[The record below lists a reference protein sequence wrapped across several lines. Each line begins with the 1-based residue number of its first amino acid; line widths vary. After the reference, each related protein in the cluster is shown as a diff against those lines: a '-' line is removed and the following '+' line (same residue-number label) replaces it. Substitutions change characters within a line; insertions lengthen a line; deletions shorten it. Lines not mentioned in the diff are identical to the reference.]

1 MKKLIPAIC
10 MTLIAA
16 VMLAS
21 STFAWFSMNTQVTA
35 TGMQVTAKTD
45 NAYLIISAGTTL
57 SGSEISAN
65 ANVNKNLYPVKPVG
79 ELTSENI
86 GSVTSWGTA
95 TSTDPDNANTGAV
108 VEPLT
113 EGTNLDNY
121 VAKVSFMV
129 GVVKDSGGVAND
141 LKLES
146 LTISDVND
154 GITVVVVCGTNLYS
168 HNANVAGGTEKLAD
182 AASVTTVGV
191 RVDVYIYIDG
201 SNANVKTTNVANL
214 GGSVTLKFSIA
225 ANQ

>member
-21 STFAWFSMNTQVTA
+21 STFAWFSMNTSVTA
-35 TGMQVTAKTD
+35 EGMQVTAKTD
-45 NAYLIISAGTTL
+45 NAFLIISKGTTL

-65 ANVNKNLYPVKPVG
+65 ANVNNKLYPVKPVV
-79 ELTSENI
+79 ELSSGNI

-108 VEPLT
+108 AEPLT
-113 EGTNLDNY
+113 EGANLDNY
-121 VAKVSFMV
+121 VVKVSFMV
-129 GVVKDSGGVAND
+129 GIVENSGAVAND

-154 GITVVVVCGTNLYS
+154 GITVVVVCGANLYS
-168 HNANVAGGTEKLAD
+168 HNANVDSGIEKLAD
-182 AASVTTVGV
+182 AASVTKDGV

-214 GGSVTLKFSIA
+214 GGSVTLTFSIA
-225 ANQ
+225 A

>member
-21 STFAWFSMNTQVTA
+21 STFAWFSMNTSVTA
-35 TGMQVTAKTD
+35 NGMQVTAKTD
-45 NAYLIISAGTTL
+45 NVYLIISKGTTL

-65 ANVNKNLYPVKPVG
+65 ANVNEKLYPVKPVG
-79 ELTSENI
+79 ELTSGNI

-95 TSTDPDNANTGAV
+95 TSTDPDDANAGAV
-108 VEPLT
+108 VAPLGADAT
-113 EGTNLDNY
+113 FANY

-129 GVVKDSGGVAND
+129 GIVEGSGKVAND

-168 HNANVAGGTEKLAD
+168 HNANVTDGDETLATSD
-182 AASVTTVGV
+182 LVTTTGV
-191 RVDVYIYIDG
+191 QVDVYIYIDG

-225 ANQ
+225 A